1 MCEDM
6 RALLN
11 AYLDGELSG
20 WRLLQMQTHLASCAS
35 CREELRQ
42 LRTVSDLLQA
52 APAPEF
58 IPTDRF
64 VANLTLNLPR
74 RPLKAQLRRGP
85 TLAWWLAPIALI
97 GLWYF
102 IQTAITLSGAVSL
115 VAQTGLLAKGTAWLS
130 TSTPHAGWFSTITN
144 LFGGQTGTG
153 TQSTL
158 SVVDQLSLL
167 GSSLLSQ
174 LFWQAVVAL
183 LYWVW
188 MVVWWLRTRGRMVFG
203 TPVRPSVHP

>member
-20 WRLLQMQTHLASCAS
+20 WRLLQVQNHLASCAS
-35 CREELRQ
+35 CREELRE
-42 LRTVSDLLQA
+42 LRLVSDLLQA

-58 IPTDRF
+58 VPAERF
-64 VANLTLNLPR
+64 VANLTLSLPR
-74 RPLKAQLRRGP
+74 RPITSHLKRGP
-85 TLAWWLAPIALI
+85 TLVWWLAPVALI

-102 IQTAITLSGAVSL
+102 IQTVITLSGAVSL
-115 VAQTGLLAKGTAWLS
+115 VAQSGLLAKGTAWLS
-130 TSTPHAGWFSTITN
+130 TGSQHTAWFSAVTD
-144 LFGGQTGTG
+144 LFHGQAGTG
-153 TQSTL
+153 TASTL
-158 SVVDQLSLL
+158 SIADQVTLLGNSLL
-167 GSSLLSQ
+167 NQ

-188 MVVWWLRTRGRMVFG
+188 MAAWWLRTRGRMAFG
-203 TPVRPSVHP
+203 TLVQHHRA

>member
-20 WRLLQMQTHLASCAS
+20 WRLLQVQNHLASCAS

-42 LRTVSDLLQA
+42 LRTVSDLLHA
-52 APAPEF
+52 APEPEF
-58 IPTDRF
+58 VPAERF

-74 RPLKAQLRRGP
+74 RPLKAQLKRGP
-85 TLAWWLAPIALI
+85 TLVWWLAPIALI

-115 VAQTGLLAKGTAWLS
+115 VAQSGLLAKGTAWLS
-130 TSTPHAGWFSTITN
+130 TGSQHTLLFTAITDVFHSQAGS
-144 LFGGQTGTG
+144 GAA
-153 TQSTL
+153 STL
-158 SVVDQLSLL
+158 SAVDQASLIGDSFL
-167 GSSLLSQ
+167 TQ

-183 LYWVW
+183 LYWIW
-188 MVVWWLRTRGRMVFG
+188 MVAWWLRTRGRMAFG
-203 TPVRPSVHP
+203 TLVQHHRA